1 MASGAKCCFVTF
13 FGKYAVQ
20 KLMMDIFTISCRKLG
35 KHLVSSPVS
44 FKRSKLLCLINAQ
57 FTSYDAEIEAG
68 YIATRGQMM
77 TLMTVQ
83 CIHQKC

>member
-57 FTSYDAEIEAG
+57 FTVNCLPHTMLKLRQVILQRE
-68 YIATRGQMM
+68 
-77 TLMTVQ
+77 V
-83 CIHQKC
+83 K

>member
-20 KLMMDIFTISCRKLG
+20 KLMMDIFIIWCQKLG
-35 KHLVSSPVS
+35 KHLVSSPVDR
-44 FKRSKLLCLINAQ
+44 FRQVTLQRRVI
-57 FTSYDAEIEAG
+57 
-68 YIATRGQMM
+68 M